1 MQTIDA
7 DVIAPRNPN
16 MKLTNTTHEEQAK
29 KDRQYW
35 LSRTPEERLSHVEDL
50 RIEAGKFLY
59 DEYPSRLRRII
70 TVSHRTPYVPCD
82 GDVEEKMQQRDKAQK

>member
-1 MQTIDA
+1 MDA
-7 DVIAPRNPN
+7 DVIAPRNPD
-16 MKLTNTTHEEQAK
+16 MKLINTTHEEQAK

-35 LSRTPEERLSHVEDL
+35 LSRMPEERLIHVEDL

-70 TVSHRTPYVPCD
+70 TVTHRAPHVPCD
-82 GDVEEKMQQRDKAQK
+82 TNAAEMMQEKDEARE

>member
-1 MQTIDA
+1 
-7 DVIAPRNPN
+7 

-35 LSRTPEERLSHVEDL
+35 LSRTPEERVSHVEDL

-70 TVSHRTPYVPCD
+70 TVTRRTP
-82 GDVEEKMQQRDKAQK
+82 R

>member
-1 MQTIDA
+1 MDTN
-7 DVIAPRNPN
+7 VISLRNPD

-35 LSRTPEERLSHVEDL
+35 LSRTPEERLSHVEAL

-59 DEYPSRLRRII
+59 DVYPSRLRRII
-70 TVSHRTPYVPCD
+70 KVTHRVPRVSCD
-82 GDVEEKMQQRDKAQK
+82 SNAA

>member
-1 MQTIDA
+1 
-7 DVIAPRNPN
+7 

-70 TVSHRTPYVPCD
+70 TVTHRAPRISCD
-82 GDVEEKMQQRDKAQK
+82 SDLEKTMQQRDE

>member
-1 MQTIDA
+1 
-7 DVIAPRNPN
+7 

-50 RIEAGKFLY
+50 RIEAGKLLY
-59 DEYPSRLRRII
+59 NEYPSRLRKVI
-70 TVSHRTPYVPCD
+70 TVTHRVPYVPCD
-82 GDVEEKMQQRDKAQK
+82 SNATEMMQEKDEARK